1 MNKLWQQLAIAT
13 NWPVLAAVAVLS
25 ALGLVSVWADSPAD
39 GQKQLAFLGVGLACM
54 LAFQAVNYQIIG
66 RFAWGFYVL
75 ALMLVSYTVLG
86 AAIGGTSPIP
96 LVRRVNVLVYLN
108 EGWQEGWGVGTSTT
122 PCFASGGSAKFHRL
136 FSEGRPTFVLF
147 RTETGWCA
155 RMVGVPLEVHDS
167 APWKV
172 FNTLRHAYTRY
183 LQQQAGTKIPEVV
196 PGDVKLCAGRAGA
209 DPTKPWPFP
218 RATQRP

>member
-13 NWPVLAAVAVLS
+13 NWPVLVAAAVLS

-96 LVRRVNVLVYLN
+96 LVRRVNGAYAWIYLGGFSLQPAELLPMPAVALGVVL
-108 EGWQEGWGVGTSTT
+108 E
-122 PCFASGGSAKFHRL
+122 
-136 FSEGRPTFVLF
+136 
-147 RTETGWCA
+147 
-155 RMVGVPLEVHDS
+155 
-167 APWKV
+167 
-172 FNTLRHAYTRY
+172 
-183 LQQQAGTKIPEVV
+183 
-196 PGDVKLCAGRAGA
+196 
-209 DPTKPWPFP
+209 
-218 RATQRP
+218 